1 MGIANKN
8 KYRIIED
15 SGKEY
20 ILVSQVPEYAVE
32 YFNSR
37 FRIPSYPTIRYYVAK
52 RILNRPQK
60 MGKETFFEI
69 SYIMSALQVMRVL
82 LASSWHP
89 SVKELRAIVQNA
101 HRANQLEKMFEVTSG
116 ALGALRN
123 EDAVREFIKQASSK
137 NPGDIN
143 VQSIVKKYPKIEDEN

>member
-1 MGIANKN
+1 MSIADKG

-15 SGKEY
+15 SGKQY

-52 RILNRPQK
+52 RILDRPQK

-69 SYIMSALQVMRVL
+69 NYIMGALQLMRLL
-82 LASSWHP
+82 LASTWHV
-89 SVKELRAIVQNA
+89 SVKELREIVQNA
-101 HRANQLEKMFEVTSG
+101 HRTNKLEKMYEVTRG
-116 ALGALRN
+116 ALKALRN
-123 EDAVREFIKQASSK
+123 DAAVREFIKQASSK

-143 VQSIVKKYPKIEDEN
+143 VQDIVRRHPEIEDVG